1 MFTIYKSDMNGQLVQ
16 TNAIEHNSLI
26 NMVNP
31 TTDEIQFMAKTLE
44 LPTDFFSNL
53 LDKDERP
60 RIERHANGLLMILNV
75 PVKVEGAEDLKQA
88 PYHTVPIGII
98 HAQDHLVIVSREE
111 LNVVKEVIEGQYG
124 DFQSYMKTRIS
135 LLLFKAVSE
144 SYEDYLALVNHQ
156 VGDLQKKLR
165 VSYRNTE
172 LFGLINLNKSL
183 VFFSTAL
190 SAMAILYKRIADG
203 DTFKIHEEE
212 RKRLQSI
219 LVDLEQSA
227 EVIEMRRESLSNLMD
242 AYATII
248 HNNLNSVLKML
259 TTLAIVMIIPT
270 MIGSIF
276 SMNVALPGEENPVST
291 VIVGIG
297 MVVISVVLLIVFYKK
312 KYLRM

>member
-31 TTDEIQFMAKTLE
+31 TTDEIQFMAKTLD

-60 RIERHANGLLMILNV
+60 RIERHSNGLLMILNV

-88 PYHTVPIGII
+88 PYHTVPMGII

-203 DTFKIHEEE
+203 DTFKIHEDE

-291 VIVGIG
+291 VVVGIG

>member
-1 MFTIYKSDMNGQLVQ
+1 MFTIYKSDMNGQLAQ
-16 TNAIEHNSLI
+16 TSAIEHNSLI

-31 TTDEIQFMAKTLE
+31 TTDEIQFMAKTLD

-60 RIERHANGLLMILNV
+60 RIERHSNGLLMILNV

-88 PYHTVPIGII
+88 PYHTVPMGII

-203 DTFKIHEEE
+203 DTFKIHEDE

-291 VIVGIG
+291 VVVGIG